1 MNFRLRFSY
10 SLLAVFAAILMA
22 PCAFAQ
28 MGQGMAQG
36 MGQGQHHGMGMYNP
50 STVTTIKGTVEEVQQ
65 GMMQGQ
71 HGMMQQG
78 QMGNQSQMGRMSNG
92 NGSGQMGGTHLLVKT
107 ASGPMTVM
115 LGPSSFLN
123 QKNFNVSKGDKIE
136 VTGSKVSFGNS
147 NAIIARKVK
156 ANGKTLTLRD
166 KNGIPEWSMGPQR

>member
-28 MGQGMAQG
+28 MGQGM
-36 MGQGQHHGMGMYNP
+36 GQGQHRGMGMYNP
-50 STVTTIKGTVEEVQQ
+50 SSVTTIKGTVEDVQQ
-65 GMMQGQ
+65 
-71 HGMMQQG
+71 GMMQQG

-92 NGSGQMGGTHLLVKT
+92 NGSSQMGGTHLVVKT
-107 ASGPMTVM
+107 HSGSMTVM

-123 QKNFNVSKGDKIE
+123 QKNFNVSKGDKVE